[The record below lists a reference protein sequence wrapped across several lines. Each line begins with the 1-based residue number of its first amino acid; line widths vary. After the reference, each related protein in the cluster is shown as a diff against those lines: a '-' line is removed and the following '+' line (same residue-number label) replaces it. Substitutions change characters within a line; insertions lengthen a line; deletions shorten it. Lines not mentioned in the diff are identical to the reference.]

1 MSRQNL
7 TVAEALWRALDAEEV
22 EYIFGIPGGSILP
35 IYDAYARLAPDVV
48 HVLVRHEQVGA
59 HAAEGYAH
67 ATGRVGVCM
76 GTSGPGATNLVTGI
90 ADAFH
95 DRVPLV
101 VITGNVPTAL
111 AGTGAF
117 QEADIAAI
125 TTPVTKRSIVL
136 RDPHA
141 LAETIADAFQLARSG
156 RPGPVLVDIPKDVQ
170 LARIDFE
177 YAPRAHTRP
186 PIDVAA
192 IGRAA
197 ELLASAER
205 PLFYLGGGVRSAGV
219 HREVRDLAE
228 RIGAPAVTTVHGKGA
243 IPEDHPLCLG
253 MLGMHGG
260 AHANL
265 AVQRADLLV
274 VLGARF
280 DDRATGRLSG
290 FAPGAKVIHADV
302 DPTEISKLVPASV
315 ALLGDLRDVVPAF
328 LAEIERR
335 FERSRLDLEPW
346 RAEVAALSAERRPRY
361 EQPAD
366 GPLLPQYVVK
376 HLHRRVPRG
385 AVVTTGVGQHQMFAA
400 QYWRASAPREFITSG
415 GFGTMGFCL
424 PSAIGAQLGRPEAL
438 VVGIDGDGSFQMTL
452 QDLATAADLGLPLKM
467 FVLNNQALGMVRQLQ
482 HLFHGQRYLATPLS
496 GRPDLVRLA
505 EAYGCLGLRAE
516 TLVELDTA
524 IERALR
530 HRGGPV
536 VVDVRVRETENVF
549 PIVPAGAALSEMI
562 EGEPTPTNV
571 ATVT

>member
-1 MSRQNL
+1 M
-7 TVAEALWRALDAEEV
+7 TVAEALWRALEAEEV
-22 EYIFGIPGGSILP
+22 EYVFGIPGGSILP

-95 DRVPLV
+95 DRIPLV
-101 VITGNVPTAL
+101 AITGNVPAAL

-125 TTPVTKRSIVL
+125 TAPITKSSVVL
-136 RDPHA
+136 HDPLA
-141 LAETIADAFQLARSG
+141 LAETIAEAFHLARSG

-170 LARIDFE
+170 LAEIELE
-177 YAPRAHTRP
+177 YAPRVSIRP
-186 PIDVAA
+186 PID
-192 IGRAA
+192 
-197 ELLASAER
+197 ASAIASAAGLIAAAAR
-205 PLFYLGGGVRSAGV
+205 PVFYLGGGVRSAGV
-219 HREVRDLAE
+219 HREVRALVE

-290 FAPGAKVIHADV
+290 FAPGAKVIHAEL
-302 DPTEISKLVPASV
+302 DPAEISKLVPATV
-315 ALLGDLRDVVPAF
+315 ALRGDLRDVVPAF
-328 LAEIERR
+328 LAEVERR
-335 FERSRLDLEPW
+335 FAAGAGRDLGPW
-346 RAEVAALSAERRPRY
+346 RAEVAALMAERAPRY
-361 EQPAD
+361 AQPAR
-366 GPLLPQYVVK
+366 GPLLPQYVVER
-376 HLHRRVPRG
+376 LHRRVPRG
-385 AVVTTGVGQHQMFAA
+385 TVVTTGVGQHQMFAA
-400 QYWRASAPREFITSG
+400 QYWKAGAPREFITSG

-424 PSAIGAQLGRPEAL
+424 PSAIGAQLCRPNAL
-438 VVGIDGDGSFQMTL
+438 VVGIDGDGSFQMTV
-452 QDLATAADLGLPLKM
+452 QDLATAADLALPLKI
-467 FVLNNQALGMVRQLQ
+467 FVLNNRALGMVRQLQ
-482 HLFHGQRYLATPLS
+482 HLFHGRRYLATPLS

-516 TLVELDTA
+516 TAEELDAA
-524 IERALR
+524 IERALA
-530 HRGGPV
+530 HHGGPA
-536 VVDVRVRETENVF
+536 VVDVRVSETENVF
-549 PIVPAGAALSEMI
+549 PIIPAGAALSEMI
-562 EGEPTPTNV
+562 EGASAATSV